1 MDNKTVQTQFG
12 TNAEKYADS
21 PVHAK
26 GASLARLVELTAPQP
41 DWQVLDVATAAGHT
55 AFAFAPHVEW
65 VTAVDITPEMLPVAA
80 EEAAKRQIENI
91 TLKLGNAEALPFE
104 DESFHLVTCRI
115 ASHHFNDIDQFLR
128 EAARVLRPDG
138 MLAIVDNV
146 VPGSYRRGKKARL
159 QQQAGEYVNAFE
171 KLRDPSHNRCLA
183 EHEWKAALTIKQANF
198 EVVTIETAPKIM
210 NFHRWAARMNV
221 STADT
226 TRLQAMLLQA
236 PAPVATFLT
245 PKISSDKI
253 EFRLT
258 EAIIIGKKIEYRV

>member
-1 MDNKTVQTQFG
+1 MNTTVQTQFG
-12 TNAEKYADS
+12 ANAAKYAAS

-26 GASLARLVELTAPQP
+26 GTSLARLVELTAPQP

-65 VTAVDITPEMLPVAA
+65 VTAVDLTPQMLTVATK
-80 EEAAKRQIENI
+80 EAAKRQIENI
-91 TLKLGNAEALPFE
+91 TLQIANAEALPFE

-115 ASHHFNDIDQFLR
+115 APHHFGDIDQFLR

-138 MLAIVDNV
+138 MLAIVDNI
-146 VPGSYRRGKKARL
+146 VPGSWLRGKKARL
-159 QQQAGEYVNAFE
+159 QRQAGDYVNAFE

-183 EHEWKAALTIKQANF
+183 EHEWKTAVKQANF
-198 EVVTIETAPKIM
+198 EVITVETAPKTM

-221 STADT
+221 SAADT
-226 TRLQAMLLQA
+226 IRLQAMLLQA
-236 PAPVATFLT
+236 PAPVAAFLT
-245 PKISSDKI
+245 PQVRSDRI

-258 EAIIIGKKIEYRV
+258 EAIIIGKKLTEHVPL